1 MRVKFLLLG
10 EMARRISKRHDS
22 ELSPGLCSPVDQ
34 SQGRSDNWQGVSSS
48 AYGATVTAQ
57 SEAAKQVYRR
67 QRGKPIQASAVEHS
81 LNSEERERY
90 DKLDDRQRSEVL
102 INNQRTASGI
112 DKKILKICELCGPFE
127 RGYAAGSTGPQT
139 VPHPPRP
146 NLDAKQTRTG
156 FQRRNSQL
164 PWPSSE
170 NVIIEEIYL
179 LPQSKNSMKQ
189 RTRRQGVCGH
199 PPVRESD
206 GLREIRLCGEMISR
220 CIYYSGSVTDSMGK
234 KEIGEGVAMANE
246 TRATRDGIFETT
258 NQRRKKEERE
268 LVQRGAGRN
277 ATSFP
282 GEEMRDPGNEVGRN
296 DAGIIGRHER
306 RRLPSYTSAPIS
318 PRGQKSSPQTRQER
332 QGTASEH
339 DQIGAAAKQHFYPSQ
354 SHRENTA
361 ESRAKTSDNKDDV
374 FTASHPSSS
383 VIFYEARVKER
394 KTSAHYII
402 AESAEKHVPGPC
414 TRRHGV
420 CEAVDVTAISRRK
433 LRVLK
438 KKIFG
443 DDLPNIEEVMVNGR
457 VRGAL
462 NKRF

>member
-1 MRVKFLLLG
+1 
-10 EMARRISKRHDS
+10 MARRISKRHDS

-57 SEAAKQVYRR
+57 SEAARQVYRR
-67 QRGKPIQASAVEHS
+67 QRRKPIQASAVEHS

-127 RGYAAGSTGPQT
+127 RGYAAGGSTGPQT
-139 VPHPPRP
+139 VPHPPRA
-146 NLDAKQTRTG
+146 NLDAKQTWTG

-164 PWPSSE
+164 P
-170 NVIIEEIYL
+170 
-179 LPQSKNSMKQ
+179 
-189 RTRRQGVCGH
+189 C
-199 PPVRESD
+199 PPV
-206 GLREIRLCGEMISR
+206 EI
-220 CIYYSGSVTDSMGK
+220 GSVSDSMGK
-234 KEIGEGVAMANE
+234 EEIGEGVAMANE

-282 GEEMRDPGNEVGRN
+282 GDEMRDPGNEVGRN

-383 VIFYEARVKER
+383 VILYEARVKER

-438 KKIFG
+438 KKFFG
-443 DDLPNIEEVMVNGR
+443 DDLPNIEEVTVNGR